1 MSAKLVC
8 PTFELSCV
16 CRYPQYIH
24 SYLHRTVQSVHFFFF
39 FLRGISTTGINEL
52 LESEIPGFLV
62 KPNTRVFNSK
72 RGIKRWKSREQG
84 STLLE
89 VCFKYMKIFLWSQE
103 SEGRLIIHQKIFMHV
118 RFSYWYKHIPAD
130 SARRKAENPSQN
142 FPCLVKCMALV
153 VQYNLCASKSIVIIG
168 ACIELL
174 YTRLAV
180 IILISCWQRH

>member
-1 MSAKLVC
+1 MSAKLDLQL
-8 PTFELSCV
+8 LS
-16 CRYPQYIH
+16 YH
-24 SYLHRTVQSVHFFFF
+24 VQVSIVHTQLFASNCTVHFFFF
-39 FLRGISTTGINEL
+39 FLRGISITGVDEL

-118 RFSYWYKHIPAD
+118 RFGYWYEHIPAE
-130 SARRKAENPSQN
+130 SARRLKIHHKT
-142 FPCLVKCMALV
+142 FMLD
-153 VQYNLCASKSIVIIG
+153 
-168 ACIELL
+168 
-174 YTRLAV
+174 
-180 IILISCWQRH
+180 